1 MLHTKLG
8 LANKVWKDGFVT
20 WIDSRVEDVPE
31 NVINARNN
39 YLSADMKFRVSQAEV
54 DELTDVVGDLKAQ
67 HVAIHTQLRERDAN
81 NQLVLQSRSSQR
93 RDANDRLEDLKR
105 RQAYLKE
112 QKKEVEEELARNKKV
127 LQEAKKQYDAI
138 NEKRSWEDRL
148 MIAQIEKILEKFH
161 VSMGQYHGRDMEG
174 PAINRLLANVAEI
187 FTRIKSLLI
196 ANRTVNSSI
205 PEAEIIQM
213 CDSYRDMF
221 LLLEGLFH
229 YMKLP
234 NEVVT
239 DKDKGDLE
247 RFIKLTMR
255 MWRALNLSV
264 TVKAHVVESHLLAQ
278 IEMYKGLGDFVEE
291 FIELL
296 HQDTKRF
303 RRRMGH
309 LPDFEQQSSA
319 MIFWNRLE
327 NLAPMKEEQEKV
339 LSGSKRKLK
348 RYNDGLESV
357 SNERK
362 KVRKEEADRQRQELL
377 TRLEAQETFGYRI
390 PTELERHREDHRQS
404 LSSGITE

>member
-1 MLHTKLG
+1 
-8 LANKVWKDGFVT
+8 
-20 WIDSRVEDVPE
+20 
-31 NVINARNN
+31 
-39 YLSADMKFRVSQAEV
+39 
-54 DELTDVVGDLKAQ
+54 
-67 HVAIHTQLRERDAN
+67 
-81 NQLVLQSRSSQR
+81 
-93 RDANDRLEDLKR
+93 
-105 RQAYLKE
+105 
-112 QKKEVEEELARNKKV
+112 
-127 LQEAKKQYDAI
+127 
-138 NEKRSWEDRL
+138 
-148 MIAQIEKILEKFH
+148 MIAQIEKILEDFH

-187 FTRIKSLLI
+187 FTRIKSLLM
-196 ANRTVNSSI
+196 ANRADNSI
-205 PEAEIIQM
+205 QEAEIIQM
-213 CDSYRDMF
+213 CDLYRDLF
-221 LLLEGLFH
+221 LLLEGLIH

-239 DKDKGDLE
+239 EKDKTDLE
-247 RFIKLTMR
+247 RFIKLTMK

-264 TVKAHVVESHLLAQ
+264 TVKAHVVESHLLSQ

-296 HQDTKRF
+296 HQDTKQF

-327 NLAPMKEEQEKV
+327 NLASVQDEQEKV

-348 RYNDGLESV
+348 RHNDGLESV

-377 TRLEAQETFGYRI
+377 TWLEAQETFGYRI
-390 PTELERHREDHRQS
+390 PTELERHREDHRES
-404 LSSGITE
+404 LSSGATE